1 MRAHYNHLAPFLSAD
16 DANTMLRLAEHFG
29 SFGPYANEA
38 ENDGIGEELPQR
50 FDAAFNYIAHGMDGS
65 ENQDDMHTAAART
78 NYFRETY
85 AYGEEVRAPGVEPF
99 MNHPALAET
108 ARKISGVER
117 IVPAIIFA
125 NILIPGQELAVHTDV
140 PEFRGANRK
149 VTPQWL
155 LVTMLHSGLFNEW
168 RIPITT
174 CVSWFGKSKGGA
186 FAFYPEGTDG
196 PREAIQSD
204 HNSAIVID
212 TDRVFH
218 GVDRVAETKPKLPPI
233 NNKTA
238 RLHFMGDDKWQLR
251 NGDEVLGDYD
261 WSELRYSIS
270 WKGYCFKDET
280 EENLWRS
287 GSDDLSI
294 EFILN
299 RIEDDL
305 RAQGVLTGARPD
317 PTAFAT
323 MMVNHYIRFPKLQAA
338 AE

>member
-1 MRAHYNHLAPFLSAD
+1 M
-16 DANTMLRLAEHFG
+16 
-29 SFGPYANEA
+29 
-38 ENDGIGEELPQR
+38 
-50 FDAAFNYIAHGMDGS
+50 
-65 ENQDDMHTAAART
+65 
-78 NYFRETY
+78 
-85 AYGEEVRAPGVEPF
+85 
-99 MNHPALAET
+99 
-108 ARKISGVER
+108 
-117 IVPAIIFA
+117 
-125 NILIPGQELAVHTDV
+125 
-140 PEFRGANRK
+140 
-149 VTPQWL
+149 
-155 LVTMLHSGLFNEW
+155 
-168 RIPITT
+168 
-174 CVSWFGKSKGGA
+174 
-186 FAFYPEGTDG
+186 
-196 PREAIQSD
+196 
-204 HNSAIVID
+204 ID

>member
-1 MRAHYNHLAPFLSAD
+1 MRAHYNHLDPFLTAD
-16 DANTMLRLAEHFG
+16 DAETMLRLAENFQ

-38 ENDGIGEELPQR
+38 ENDGIGEQLPQR
-50 FDAAFNYIAHGMDGS
+50 FDAAFNYIAHGIDGS
-65 ENQDDMHTAAART
+65 ENTDDMHTAAART

-85 AYGEEVRAPGVEPF
+85 AYGNEVKAPGVEPF

-108 ARKISGVER
+108 ACKISGVER

-155 LVTMLHSGLFNEW
+155 LVTMLHSGLFDEW

-186 FAFYPEGTDG
+186 FAFYPEGPDG
-196 PREAIQSD
+196 QAEAIQSN

-212 TDRVFH
+212 TDKVFH
-218 GVDRVAETKPKLPPI
+218 GVERVFETKPDLPPI
-233 NNKTA
+233 NNKTC
-238 RLHFMGDDKWQLR
+238 RLHFMGDYQWQLR
-251 NGDEVLGDYD
+251 DGDTVLADYD

-270 WKGYCFKDET
+270 WKGYCFKDEA
-280 EENLWRS
+280 EEALWRS

-294 EFILN
+294 DFILN
-299 RIEDDL
+299 RLEDDL
-305 RAQGVLTGARPD
+305 RAKGVLSGERPD

-323 MMVNHYIRFPKLQAA
+323 MMVNHYIRFPQQQMA

>member
-1 MRAHYNHLAPFLSAD
+1 MRAHYNHLDPFLTAEDAD
-16 DANTMLRLAEHFG
+16 TMLRLAENFQ

-38 ENDGIGEELPQR
+38 ENDGIGEDLPQR
-50 FDAAFNYIAHGMDGS
+50 FDAAFNYIAHGIDGS

-85 AYGEEVRAPGVEPF
+85 AYGDEVKAPGVEPF

-108 ARKISGVER
+108 AKKISGVER

-155 LVTMLHSGLFNEW
+155 LVTMLHSGLFDEW

-186 FAFYPEGTDG
+186 FAFYPEGPDG
-196 PREAIQSD
+196 KAEAIQSN

-212 TDRVFH
+212 TDEVFH
-218 GVDRVAETKPKLPPI
+218 GVERVYETKPDLPRI
-233 NNKTA
+233 NNKTC
-238 RLHFMGDDKWQLR
+238 RLHFMGDDQWQLR
-251 NGDEVLGDYD
+251 DGDDVLGDYD

-270 WKGYCFKDET
+270 WKGYCFKDEA
-280 EENLWRS
+280 EEALWRS

-299 RIEDDL
+299 RLEDDL
-305 RAQGVLTGARPD
+305 RAKGVLTGARPD

-323 MMVNHYIRFPKLQAA
+323 MMVNHYIRFPRQQMA